1 MRPSALTAIAQRV
14 RRAARRVVD
23 PIPVTALG
31 VLAAGVFWV
40 GLEYLGKLH
49 MDVVLLVACSAGL
62 GLVAISVVSV
72 VLLALALRFRAR
84 RLVAATE
91 LTLETGRLT
100 PTGWVLPTFGYLPL
114 VAVRWEWEHPGE
126 FTVDPVPKLFRR
138 EERVRASRR
147 GRHRG
152 VRRRVVVEDVFR
164 LARVAFRVDD
174 PVAIEVRPHPGR
186 LGRME
191 PLTAFA
197 GGDDAPHPMGIDD
210 GDRTDLRRYAPGDP
224 ARFIHWKVFART
236 RKLVVRV
243 PERALSTARR
253 TAAYF
258 VAGAQDEASAGA
270 ARVAVE
276 RGALGRDWVFGAD
289 GASTDADTV
298 ADAISLIVGSAVDGS
313 GGAPG
318 GGQGAGLAAFVER
331 AERAGPAALVVF
343 GPLTKGPW
351 IDAVHDLAA
360 RRPGGLRVVIGVD
373 GLVAAADRGPLARL
387 LTRAGPAE
395 GSSAAVLNATLRA
408 LGHPRVDAVVYDRPT
423 GRRLGRAHLS
433 RSRRTKETAEAAPSL
448 MPAKSRGARA

>member
-1 MRPSALTAIAQRV
+1 MRRSALIAIAQKV
-14 RRAARRVVD
+14 RRGARRVVD

-40 GLEYLGKLH
+40 GLEYLGKQR

-72 VLLALALRFRAR
+72 MLFAIALRFRAR

-114 VAVRWEWEHPGE
+114 VAVRWEWEYPEE
-126 FTVDPVPKLFRR
+126 FTVDPVRKLFRR
-138 EERVRASRR
+138 EERIRASRR

-258 VAGAQDEASAGA
+258 VAGPEDEASAGA

-289 GASTDADTV
+289 GAATDADNV
-298 ADAISLIVGSAVDGS
+298 ADAVSLIVGSAVDGS
-313 GGAPG
+313 GGASG
-318 GGQGAGLAAFVER
+318 EGQGAGLAAFVAR
-331 AERAGPAALVVF
+331 AERSGPAALVVF
-343 GPLTKGPW
+343 APLTKGPW
-351 IDAVHDLAA
+351 IDAVHQLAA

-373 GLVAAADRGPLARL
+373 GLVPAPDRGPLARL
-387 LTRAGPAE
+387 LTRAGPVE
-395 GSSAAVLNATLRA
+395 GSSAEVLNSTLRA
-408 LGHPRVDAVVYDRPT
+408 LGHARVDVVVYDRPT
-423 GRRLGRAHLS
+423 GRRLGGAHVS
-433 RSRRTKETAEAAPSL
+433 RSRRAKKSVPSL
-448 MPAKSRGARA
+448 MPGKSRRAPA